1 MAIATLITTDTSH
14 KIFVRDNA
22 NVETSAEGGEE
33 R

>member
-14 KIFVRDNA
+14 KIVVMDNA